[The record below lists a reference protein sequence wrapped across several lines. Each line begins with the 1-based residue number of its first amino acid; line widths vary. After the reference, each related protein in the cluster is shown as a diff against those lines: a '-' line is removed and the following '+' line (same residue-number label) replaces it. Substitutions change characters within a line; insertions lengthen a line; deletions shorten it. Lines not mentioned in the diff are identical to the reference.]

1 MTVDFRKLQCQD
13 REEMVCVEVYATTQG
28 TALIVVWGL
37 NCKSDTS
44 IIPKL
49 TFYFVVMN
57 HSKVVQHFSDTCMLN
72 YMYIFNAI
80 ETNIM

>member
-1 MTVDFRKLQCQD
+1 MTVDFRKLQCQE

-37 NCKSDTS
+37 NCESDTS
-44 IIPKL
+44 FIPKL
-49 TFYFVVMN
+49 TLHFVVMH